1 MKRFLYILIPFL
13 FFGCTATKT
22 LYYDEPIELKDEK
35 LLNKFI
41 QDNSKYFIGKKFF
54 LDPGH
59 GGSDRRS
66 KGYKGKVVEADANL
80 KVALYL
86 RDLLKQAGAVVI
98 MSRDKDMTVD
108 LKQRSIMANKSG
120 ADFFISIHHNAPG
133 KEGDNITNYT
143 STYYHATESD
153 YEYEPMERDLA
164 KYVQRDLAYAMR
176 NSGGL
181 GSFDG
186 TYSDYIIYPKQGF
199 AVLRQTEI
207 PSILVECGFF
217 THYMEEERLAL
228 EKFNRIEA
236 FGIFRGLF
244 RYLKSSTPQIE
255 FMMQNFA
262 SEDSIEFFYDIKDS
276 VTIDSNSVVVYFDS
290 VKTQNFEYDS
300 LNKRVKVKLINP
312 SEGEHSIRIIAQNKN
327 GNHSFPFDHKIQIT
341 KTKI

>member
-1 MKRFLYILIPFL
+1 MKKLIYLLIPFL

-22 LYYDEPIELKDEK
+22 LYYDEPAELKDENLMK
-35 LLNKFI
+35 KFI
-41 QDNSKYFIGKKFF
+41 TDNSKYFIGKKIF

-59 GGSDRRS
+59 GGSDRKS
-66 KGYKGKVVEADANL
+66 KGYKGKVVEADVNL

-86 RDLLKQAGAVVI
+86 KDLLKQAGANVI
-98 MSRDKDMTVD
+98 MSRDKDITVD
-108 LKQRSIMANKSG
+108 LKQRSILANNSG

-153 YEYEPMERDLA
+153 YEYKPMERDLA

-207 PSILVECGFF
+207 PAILVECGFF
-217 THYMEEERLAL
+217 THHMEEERLAL
-228 EKFNRIEA
+228 DKFNRIEA
-236 FGIFRGLF
+236 FGIFRGLSRYF
-244 RYLKSSTPQIE
+244 RASTPRIE
-255 FMMQNFA
+255 FLLQNYVR
-262 SEDSIEFFYDIKDS
+262 EDSIELFYSIKDS
-276 VTIDSNSVVVYFDS
+276 VAIDSNSIVVYVDS
-290 VKTQNFEYDS
+290 VKTKDFEF
-300 LNKRVKVKLINP
+300 NTINNRVKVILTNQ
-312 SEGEHSIRIIAQNKN
+312 SEGEHLIRIIAKNKN
-327 GNHSFPFDHKIQIT
+327 GNHSYPFHHKIQIT

>member
-1 MKRFLYILIPFL
+1 MKRLFYILIPFL
-13 FFGCTATKT
+13 FFGCTTTKT

-35 LLNKFI
+35 LLIKFI

-54 LDPGH
+54 IDPGH
-59 GGSDRRS
+59 GGSDRKS
-66 KGYKGKVVEADANL
+66 KGYKGKVIEADANL

-86 RDLLKQAGAVVI
+86 ADLLKQAGAEVI

-207 PSILVECGFF
+207 PAILIECGFF

-228 EKFNRIEA
+228 DKFNRIEA
-236 FGIFRGLF
+236 FGIFRGLS
-244 RYLKSSTPQIE
+244 RYLRASTPRIE
-255 FMMQNFA
+255 FILQNFV
-262 SEDSIEFFYDIKDS
+262 SEDSIEFYYEIKDS
-276 VTIDSNSVVVYFDS
+276 VAIDSNSIIVYVDS
-290 VKTQNFEYDS
+290 VKTQNFEYDA
-300 LNKRVKVKLINP
+300 LNNRVKVKLKNP
-312 SEGEHSIRIIAQNKN
+312 PEGEHSIRIIAKNKN
-327 GNHSFPFDHKIQIT
+327 GNHSFPFHHKIQIT